1 MKHTKKGL
9 FLVRR
14 ATPTLAVHVDDCP
27 KRFHKGFRL
36 FLQKATRAPA
46 HLCAC

>member
-1 MKHTKKGL
+1 MKQIKKGP

-14 ATPTLAVHVDDCP
+14 ATPPLAVHVDDCP

-36 FLQKATRAPA
+36 FLQKAMRPDRHA
-46 HLCAC
+46 CAC